1 MIDYEETKSQPIKK
15 KLCIHIENKKND
27 YFCIIFNMKSRMK
40 GIIHARFDEN
50 VEVKL
55 LCMVLLLANVLDFGS
70 ENRKYLNV
78 KHD

>member
-1 MIDYEETKSQPIKK
+1 
-15 KLCIHIENKKND
+15 
-27 YFCIIFNMKSRMK
+27 MK